1 MVSILNFKSVLI
13 NVLLFICAAT
23 YLRQQRPSM
32 FNNREKRSGLMGLIY
47 KGSVIG
53 TRLSPYV
60 ALGCFMMAG
69 TVLFS

>member
-1 MVSILNFKSVLI
+1 MVG
-13 NVLLFICAAT
+13 
-23 YLRQQRPSM
+23 QM